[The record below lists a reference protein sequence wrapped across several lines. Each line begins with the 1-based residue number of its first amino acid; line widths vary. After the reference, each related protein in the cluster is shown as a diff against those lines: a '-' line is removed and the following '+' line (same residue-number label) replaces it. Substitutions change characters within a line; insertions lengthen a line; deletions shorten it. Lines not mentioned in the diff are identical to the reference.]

1 MADYI
6 CYACAN
12 EGPGRRRKRGSGK
25 VEFALYVVL
34 LVPGPFYSLYRRLG
48 LRRECTHCGMETVVK
63 VSSDQGQIAKR
74 RLDMELGI
82 LPVKK
87 KEVVVS
93 VPPIAEPPA
102 AKVVTKKPVNPE
114 EW

>member
-1 MADYI
+1 MDYI

-87 KEVVVS
+87 NE
-93 VPPIAEPPA
+93 VPPAPPQPAPPPMAE
-102 AKVVTKKPVNPE
+102 KRVNKKPVNPE